1 MPEGINMHIY
11 SFCFQNYALQLSI
24 VSVLIMLCF
33 GWCNQQAAL
42 MGLFVN
48 T

>member
-1 MPEGINMHIY
+1 MYP
-11 SFCFQNYALQLSI
+11 FCLENYAHLSVNLQLSI